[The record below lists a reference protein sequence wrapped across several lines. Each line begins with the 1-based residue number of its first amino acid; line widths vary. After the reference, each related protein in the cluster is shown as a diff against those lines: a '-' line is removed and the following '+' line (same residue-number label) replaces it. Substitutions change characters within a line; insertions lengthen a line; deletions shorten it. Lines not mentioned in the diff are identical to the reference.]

1 MNTPKYIDKRSKE
14 AYWVQFYHAL
24 GSDIIEGSVAAGTRL
39 PTAKV
44 LADQQG
50 VDESDV
56 KKALD
61 KLIKEQL
68 LEQQGDEIVV
78 YAKAVDPQM
87 FDRLTNLANVIE
99 SRSKVA
105 TLRDLPIEEVAYD
118 PDVLPEAFSG
128 MTFYRMR
135 RIFSADSTP
144 VFYLDSYFDITAM
157 PSLATKSVDDTPLY
171 TRLYAQ
177 NNIQDYRS
185 DRLIKTVNLPSDIAK
200 VLKAKPGIGCIKTAI
215 TAYQGD
221 QLFEYTLV
229 WQLAEEFI
237 FEYRMDLKD

>member
-14 AYWVQFYHAL
+14 AYWVQLYHAL
-24 GSDIIEGSVAAGTRL
+24 RSDIIDGSLPAGTRL
-39 PTAKV
+39 PTVEAI
-44 LADQQG
+44 AAQQG
-50 VDESDV
+50 VEAPDV

-68 LEQQGDEIVV
+68 LERQSDQIVV

-99 SRSKVA
+99 SRSKTA
-105 TLRDLPIEEVAYD
+105 TWADLPIEKVTYD
-118 PDVLPEAFSG
+118 PKVHPEAFSG

-144 VFYLDSYFDITAM
+144 VFYLDSYFDVNAM
-157 PSLATKSVDDTPLY
+157 PSLATKSTEDTMLY
-171 TRLYAQ
+171 TTLYAQ
-177 NNIQDYRS
+177 NGIRDYRS
-185 DRLIKTVNLPSDIAK
+185 DRLIKTVHLPADIAK
-200 VLKAKPGIGCIKTAI
+200 ILKTKSGVGCVRTAI

>member
-1 MNTPKYIDKRSKE
+1 MNSPKYIDKRSKE
-14 AYWVQFYHAL
+14 AYWVQLYHAL
-24 GSDIIEGSVAAGTRL
+24 HDDIIDGSVAAGTRL

-50 VDESDV
+50 MDVSDV
-56 KKALD
+56 EKALD

-68 LEQQGDEIVV
+68 LERQGDEIVA

-87 FDRLTNLANVIE
+87 FDRVTNLTNVIE

-105 TLRDLPIEEVAYD
+105 TFRDLSVEKVAYD
-118 PDVLPEAFSG
+118 PNILPEAFIG
-128 MTFYRMR
+128 MSFYRIR

-144 VFYLDSYFDITAM
+144 VFYLDSYFDVKAM
-157 PSLATKSVDDTPLY
+157 PSLADKSPEETMLY
-171 TRLYAQ
+171 KTLYAQ

-185 DRLIKTVNLPSDIAK
+185 DRLIQTLNLPSDIAK
-200 VLKAKPGIGCIKTAI
+200 VLNAKPGIGCIKTTI
-215 TAYQGD
+215 SAYQGD

>member
-14 AYWVQFYHAL
+14 AYWVQFYHAMR
-24 GSDIIEGSVAAGTRL
+24 SDIIEGSIAAGTRL
-39 PTAKV
+39 PAVDDIAT
-44 LADQQG
+44 QQG
-50 VDESDV
+50 VEVTDV

-68 LEQQGDEIVV
+68 LERQGDAIVV

-87 FDRLTNLANVIE
+87 FDRLTNLAHVIE
-99 SRSKVA
+99 SRSKKA
-105 TLRDLPIEEVAYD
+105 TWVDLPIEKVDYD
-118 PDVLPEAFSG
+118 PKVLPEAFKG

-144 VFYLDSYFDITAM
+144 VFYLDSYFDVNAM
-157 PSLATKSVDDTPLY
+157 PSLAGKSVEDTPLY
-171 TRLYAQ
+171 TTLYAQ
-177 NNIQDYRS
+177 NKIQDYRS
-185 DRLIKTVNLPSDIAK
+185 DRLIQTVNLPSEIAK

-221 QLFEYTLV
+221 QLFEYNLV